1 VTTPEQQRRL
11 GSAMTHR
18 TVHDIE
24 LEVRRTISDLQRLER
39 DGDWESYCAACDP
52 ELLLRALV
60 EIYPEEMREAY
71 KNVLRDRPQLFV
83 TRH

>member
-1 VTTPEQQRRL
+1 M
-11 GSAMTHR
+11 AAKHR
-18 TVHDIE
+18 TPTVHG
-24 LEVRRTISDLQRLER
+24 VER
-39 DGDWESYCAACDP
+39 DLRLLEKEGGDSETYCAVLADNNP

-60 EIYPEEMREAY
+60 EIYPEELREAY

>member
-1 VTTPEQQRRL
+1 MKHRTP
-11 GSAMTHR
+11 
-18 TVHDIE
+18 TVHDVE
-24 LEVRRTISDLQRLER
+24 RDLRRLER
-39 DGDWESYCAACDP
+39 EGGNLDLYCAALGDNNP

-60 EIYPEEMREAY
+60 EVYPEEMREAY